1 MKAAVL
7 KQFYQ
12 PLVIEDVPMPKPGPQ
27 EVLVKVMASG
37 LCGSDIHIQEGK
49 IKSVPLPHIPG
60 HEMAGVVEELGEGC
74 TRLQTGE
81 RVVSSID
88 ITCGICRY
96 CRSGRPNLCQ
106 NLRRIGFERDGSH
119 AQYVVVPEKNLYP
132 IGPTMPWEKAAV
144 IPDAVSCM
152 LHAVKDQAGCRV
164 GDRMCFLGIGGLGL
178 QGIQLAIHYG
188 AEVYCTSRQ
197 DSKLELASKFGAHY
211 CLNSKRES
219 LVEKIRDLTDGEM
232 CDVVFDNIGIASS
245 IQTALDLVRPGG
257 RVIVVGYVDTNFYAN
272 YQDIMM
278 NEKEIVGVRASNP
291 DNLKEAITLVNQGII
306 DPYVFDV
313 MPIENI
319 NEALERL
326 KCGGALGRTV
336 LLPQGV

>member
-1 MKAAVL
+1 
-7 KQFYQ
+7 
-12 PLVIEDVPMPKPGPQ
+12 
-27 EVLVKVMASG
+27 
-37 LCGSDIHIQEGK
+37 
-49 IKSVPLPHIPG
+49 
-60 HEMAGVVEELGEGC
+60 
-74 TRLQTGE
+74 
-81 RVVSSID
+81 
-88 ITCGICRY
+88 
-96 CRSGRPNLCQ
+96 
-106 NLRRIGFERDGSH
+106 
-119 AQYVVVPEKNLYP
+119 
-132 IGPTMPWEKAAV
+132 MPWEKAAV

-152 LHAVKDQAGCRV
+152 LHAVKDQASCRV

-272 YQDIMM
+272 ISGYHD
-278 NEKEIVGVRASNP
+278 E
-291 DNLKEAITLVNQGII
+291 
-306 DPYVFDV
+306 
-313 MPIENI
+313 
-319 NEALERL
+319 
-326 KCGGALGRTV
+326 
-336 LLPQGV
+336 